1 MPDKRNNLWRR
12 VISGLIVAGIVAA
25 CAVAYAHESRLTRL
39 EGHIPY
45 IKDALQRIENR
56 LDKGPR
62 AP

>member
-1 MPDKRNNLWRR
+1 MADKPNNLWKR

-45 IKDALQRIENR
+45 IKEALRRIESKM
-56 LDKGPR
+56 KGV
-62 AP
+62 AK